1 MKTLKRDR
9 FGNRAVKSP
18 TIPGKYN
25 DSFFFLLY
33 SGSLFVS
40 TFSVGKWHYRLD
52 GWKKGLRKPWVFENL
67 DPISE
72 NRLSVPKM
80 MFENFPGVLLL
91 NKGSSV

>member
-1 MKTLKRDR
+1 MKTLKRDP

-25 DSFFFLLY
+25 DSFFFFCTQGRY
-33 SGSLFVS
+33 SCQRFLWENGSIALMAE
-40 TFSVGKWHYRLD
+40 KE
-52 GWKKGLRKPWVFENL
+52 LRKPWVFENL

-80 MFENFPGVLLL
+80 MFEIFSGVLLL
-91 NKGSSV
+91 NKESSV